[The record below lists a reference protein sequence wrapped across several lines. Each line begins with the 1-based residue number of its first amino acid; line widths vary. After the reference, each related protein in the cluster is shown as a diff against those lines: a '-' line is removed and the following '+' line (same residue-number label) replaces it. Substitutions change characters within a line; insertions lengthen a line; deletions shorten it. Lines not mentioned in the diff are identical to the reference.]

1 MFLPM
6 IILTINKKEGNTMDC
21 KNHDGKCFNRRL
33 GEIYEQIDDLL
44 NDSLAEASSCGCNES
59 CINDYGC
66 CCCECN
72 YLCDSYDNSIHDPE
86 TDTSYCMELGCG
98 CMPEDCELCDEGHDD
113 TQNDI
118 FLASLDVKYFSDK
131 LADIVN
137 NLLKDLA
144 TIDKSIKDTKELI
157 NYEAIYEYLPPKTKK
172 IKDDANNLKNKAVDS
187 MPSVYDTKDYLEDAY
202 KKAMKNIKK
211 NSKLAK

>member
-1 MFLPM
+1 
-6 IILTINKKEGNTMDC
+6 
-21 KNHDGKCFNRRL
+21 
-33 GEIYEQIDDLL
+33 
-44 NDSLAEASSCGCNES
+44 
-59 CINDYGC
+59 
-66 CCCECN
+66 
-72 YLCDSYDNSIHDPE
+72 
-86 TDTSYCMELGCG
+86 
-98 CMPEDCELCDEGHDD
+98 MPEDCELCDEGHDD

-202 KKAMKNIKK
+202 KKAMKQIKLNRK
-211 NSKLAK
+211 SGKK